1 MNTVEFLEEVVKS
14 LKDAGG
20 LSSGSVDITDAKLML
35 TVGLGSCETVNHSMF
50 LAELVTPTKIAIHER
65 TIKRPVYL
73 GLCKAFDSEVE
84 SHFSE
89 PIGNRSVAVKLDEGK
104 EDDFSD

>member
-1 MNTVEFLEEVVKS
+1 MNTVEFLEEVTKS

-35 TVGLGSCETVNHSMF
+35 TVGLGSCETVSHSLF
-50 LAELVTPTKIAIHER
+50 LAELTSPTKIAIHER

-73 GLCKAFDSEVE
+73 GLCKAFNSEIE
-84 SHFSE
+84 SHYNE
-89 PIGNRSVAVKLDEGK
+89 PVGGLQHTVKLGEDK